1 MTSPSPLSQSSS
13 AQSNLPQS
21 TTTLTPNKPPST
33 SNKPKDGARTLVD
46 ALTAYQRR
54 NARARAERNQVQT
67 SSQSANPSPSPNT
80 ISPKPNRSDPNI
92 NDTGDNKSNPTT
104 PDRHRLAP
112 SSARS
117 RNHHVSEFSRN
128 LTTDQEVQF
137 NKNSDNRG
145 RLNGTRFKSSHKT
158 TGGVVGGRSSSNNL
172 PSSKLYDPNSSS
184 HPPTRIFG
192 ESSRLPISGSTRP
205 HSNRLVSSKY
215 ETTTAPAAS
224 NTQSSVKPGN
234 EREGIS
240 ALRAHSSQPIKKS
253 LLAMDADLTG
263 HERWKTKKPIRG
275 DSSMTAGA
283 NGAPRQLFDPRKHDP
298 VKFSAAN
305 RPIENSATNGL
316 SDSRE
321 LATVGSGLAGAG
333 VHDDNSH
340 GHVEQGGKPMSTIVQ
355 LKRAYKHIV
364 FLETALKEEEF
375 ASKAKEEETKTRE
388 INSAQDGRHKPVE
401 DDYWVKLA
409 KQHRDLAEAH
419 HHFLAMAT
427 NPKLPSSMHSLPQKY
442 NIPTRL
448 WQTGF
453 HQLLERLR
461 HALPSNSGQSG
472 NHHLLEHMTDFIYFA
487 YGFYTN
493 LLEEQS
499 FGSFRSIWIE
509 QLGDLARYRMAVAG
523 LMTKLTSNHQHSKN
537 IANDMARETHASDTD
552 FSDEDMAGK
561 AVRRRRRGGRR
572 KEGSQSD
579 HSMADSLDLAS
590 DSHHSRTSDEEDTR
604 PSPAPI
610 KPKAVPVTPKIMR
623 GSIGV
628 AALGDWEFEEQEI
641 WRATAKDWYSKG
653 LAESPGT
660 GRLHHHL
667 ALLSKGDE
675 LRTLYHYAKSL
686 TASHPY
692 LPARESILPFFE
704 SEHQSRRTRPEVSIN
719 DLFVHLHGM
728 LFTKIQLDDFHEELA
743 RFMEKLTE
751 DRVLSERH
759 HRVSDFDRLPTVVA
773 KPVMSDASWV
783 MMATINICALLQYG
797 ADDGVIRANQ
807 CFRQKSSTDI
817 GSRHTGGK
825 GALGKMT
832 ASTGKTLMITP
843 QAILVNNSS
852 NTPPSVLPDNLN
864 LRRPSQS
871 ISSEDG
877 MLASSVDQHSDTIS
891 HTDSQPNH
899 EDEVVNSTTLI
910 EDQMKSIKLKTDRQE
925 ADDEGGPIVFTLA
938 AKLSFDMLSDAL
950 QPKLY
955 KLCPYVTLI
964 LTFLGSMSQNSTLMR
979 KLEKFI
985 PWMRLQ
991 ELFNS
996 IPESIELKSM
1006 SNESSTHSS
1015 SGGAFKLIG
1024 HPLPEDWCLRGM
1036 EWTNKT
1042 LFGRGYWKPSKE
1054 TNGPNNESFQPVNRI
1069 SEPESEMDVLLC
1081 LSSGGELE
1089 RSSDP
1094 TSRASCD
1101 LYGLD
1106 TDDAL
1111 HADDIQSQESKAHR
1125 DARWKRISLVAV
1137 WTSKSIPGFG
1147 FDPTMP
1153 SHSRFAI
1160 LKSLRNKIDQWE
1172 LERCKEQEEERLLKT
1187 KRTVKERRIVEIDE
1201 AIDNQM
1207 EHDEDD
1213 DDDDD
1218 AEDDELVRSLKARR
1232 RELRAILNQ
1241 AKKPKLPRA
1250 PKSIPGTNGVKVSP
1264 THNNVIKGAPHK
1276 QQLRLNALPGYTVLV
1291 FDTNILIGMLSIMKD
1306 LLESEQ
1312 WTIIIPLVVITELDG
1327 LKKGNQSTGS
1337 QSNHHHQ
1344 NKDRLSLDAT
1354 EAIKYLESSIK
1365 TKSKWLKIQTSKGN
1379 YLRDL
1384 SIRNEKINFQDYNH
1398 QSDPNQVGFSTDH
1411 AHNLDDLVLRA
1422 TMWQIEHFNHSSQ
1435 NNEMTEKVVL
1445 VTLDRNLRLK
1455 ARARGILA
1463 ANEKEIIG
1471 LVELSK
1477 QTQVAG

>member
-1 MTSPSPLSQSSS
+1 MTSPSRLSQSSS
-13 AQSNLPQS
+13 AQFTLPQS
-21 TTTLTPNKPPST
+21 STSPTPGKPPLN

-54 NARARAERNQVQT
+54 NARPRAERNQT
-67 SSQSANPSPSPNT
+67 SSQSLNPSPSPHKL
-80 ISPKPNRSDPNI
+80 SPKPNHPDPNI
-92 NDTGDNKSNPTT
+92 NDNPDKKPSPTT

-112 SSARS
+112 SSART

-128 LTTDQEVQF
+128 LNTDQELQL
-137 NKNSDNRG
+137 NKNLDNRG
-145 RLNGTRFKSSHKT
+145 RVSGSRFKSSHKT
-158 TGGVVGGRSSSNNL
+158 AAGVTGGRSPSNNL

-184 HPPTRIFG
+184 HPPNRIFG
-192 ESSRLPISGSTRP
+192 DSGRLAIPGNTRP
-205 HSNRLVSSKY
+205 NSQRPVSSKY
-215 ETTTAPAAS
+215 ETTTAS
-224 NTQSSVKPGN
+224 GVVQSSVKPGN
-234 EREGIS
+234 EREGAS
-240 ALRAHSSQPIKKS
+240 VLRPHSSQPIKKS
-253 LLAMDADLTG
+253 SLAMDADLTG

-298 VKFSAAN
+298 VKFSVAN
-305 RPIENSATNGL
+305 RPIDTSATNSL

-321 LATVGSGLAGAG
+321 PATVSSGLAAAGA
-333 VHDDNSH
+333 HEDNSH
-340 GHVEQGGKPMSTIVQ
+340 GPQLEQGGKPMSTIAQ
-355 LKRAYKHIV
+355 LKRAYKYIV
-364 FLETALKEEEF
+364 YLETALKEEEF

-388 INSAQDGRHKPVE
+388 INSTQDGRHQLVE

-409 KQHRDLAEAH
+409 KQHRE
-419 HHFLAMAT
+419 F
-427 NPKLPSSMHSLPQKY
+427 
-442 NIPTRL
+442 
-448 WQTGF
+448 TGF

-461 HALPSNSGQSG
+461 HALPSNSGQSN

-537 IANDMARETHASDTD
+537 IANDIIQEVHASDTD
-552 FSDEDMAGK
+552 LSDEDDRVTGRAL
-561 AVRRRRRGGRR
+561 RRKRRGRKR

-590 DSHHSRTSDEEDTR
+590 ESHHSRTSDEDDT
-604 PSPAPI
+604 PLSPAPI
-610 KPKAVPVTPKIMR
+610 KPKEVPVPPKILR

-751 DRVLSERH
+751 DRVLSERL
-759 HRVSDFDRLPTVVA
+759 HRASDFDRLPTVDA

-797 ADDGVIRANQ
+797 ADDGVVRVNQ
-807 CFRQKSSTDI
+807 CFRQKSSTDM
-817 GSRHTGGK
+817 GSRHLGGK
-825 GALGKMT
+825 GAVGKMI
-832 ASTGKTLMITP
+832 ASTGKKTLMVAP
-843 QAILVNNSS
+843 QAILVNPSS
-852 NTPPSVLPDNLN
+852 NTPPNVIPENLN

-877 MLASSVDQHSDTIS
+877 MLASSVDQQSDTFS
-891 HTDSQPNH
+891 HTDSQTNH
-899 EDEVVNSTTLI
+899 EDEVMSSTVLI
-910 EDQMKSIKLKTDRQE
+910 EDQVKSITLKSGHQE
-925 ADDEGGPIVFTLA
+925 SDDEVAPIVFTLA

-955 KLCPYVTLI
+955 RLCPYVTLI
-964 LTFLGSMSQNSTLMR
+964 LTFLGSMSQNSILMR

-985 PWMRLQ
+985 PWISLQ

-1006 SNESSTHSS
+1006 SNESSGHSS
-1015 SGGAFKLIG
+1015 TGGVFKLIG

-1054 TNGPNNESFQPVNRI
+1054 MNGLNSESFQPANRN
-1069 SEPESEMDVLLC
+1069 SEPESEMDVLLSF
-1081 LSSGGELE
+1081 SSGGELE

-1094 TSRASCD
+1094 SSDATRRFSCNSYEMD
-1101 LYGLD
+1101 M
-1106 TDDAL
+1106 DDEL
-1111 HADDIQSQESKAHR
+1111 IADDIQSQESKTSR
-1125 DARWKRISLVAV
+1125 DIRWKRISLIAV
-1137 WTSKSIPGFG
+1137 WISKSIPGFG

-1153 SHSRFAI
+1153 PHTRFAI
-1160 LKSLRNKIDQWE
+1160 LKSLRNKIDEWE
-1172 LERCKEQEEERLLKT
+1172 SERL
-1187 KRTVKERRIVEIDE
+1187 
-1201 AIDNQM
+1201 
-1207 EHDEDD
+1207 
-1213 DDDDD
+1213 
-1218 AEDDELVRSLKARR
+1218 
-1232 RELRAILNQ
+1232 
-1241 AKKPKLPRA
+1241 
-1250 PKSIPGTNGVKVSP
+1250 
-1264 THNNVIKGAPHK
+1264 
-1276 QQLRLNALPGYTVLV
+1276 LV

-1327 LKKGNQSTGS
+1327 LKKGNHSIGS
-1337 QSNHHHQ
+1337 QSNTHQ
-1344 NKDRLSLDAT
+1344 NHNNKDRLSLDAT

-1384 SIRNEKINFQDYNH
+1384 SIRNEKINFQDHNNH
-1398 QSDPNQVGFSTDH
+1398 RSNFDQVGFSTDH
-1411 AHNLDDLVLRA
+1411 AYNLDDLVLRA
-1422 TMWQIEHFNHSSQ
+1422 TMWQIEHFNHPSIKPDQNAKTEEEFKEDHSSKHQ
-1435 NNEMTEKVVL
+1435 MAEKVVL

-1477 QTQVAG
+1477 QIQLGG

>member
-1 MTSPSPLSQSSS
+1 MSSPSPLSQST
-13 AQSNLPQS
+13 LPQS
-21 TTTLTPNKPPST
+21 NTSLTPNKPPST

-54 NARARAERNQVQT
+54 NARPRAERNQVQT
-67 SSQSANPSPSPNT
+67 SSQSANPSPSPNNL
-80 ISPKPNRSDPNI
+80 SPRPNRSDSN
-92 NDTGDNKSNPTT
+92 NDDNADNKANPTT

-128 LTTDQEVQF
+128 LNPDQEVQL
-137 NKNSDNRG
+137 NKNTDNRG

-158 TGGVVGGRSSSNNL
+158 TAGGVVGGRSPSNNL

-184 HPPTRIFG
+184 HPPARIFG
-192 ESSRLPISGSTRP
+192 DSGRLPISANTRP
-205 HSNRLVSSKY
+205 HSHRLVSSKY
-215 ETTTAPAAS
+215 ETTTAPGGS
-224 NTQSSVKPGN
+224 NTQSSVKPGH
-234 EREGIS
+234 EREGPS
-240 ALRAHSSQPIKKS
+240 AVRPHSSQPIKKS
-253 LLAMDADLTG
+253 TMAMDADLTG

-275 DSSMTAGA
+275 DSSITAGA

-305 RPIENSATNGL
+305 RPIETGAANGL
-316 SDSRE
+316 SDNRDS
-321 LATVGSGLAGAG
+321 ATAGSGLATAGA
-333 VHDDNSH
+333 HEDNGHGSH
-340 GHVEQGGKPMSTIVQ
+340 LDQGGKPTSTIVQ
-355 LKRAYKHIV
+355 LKRAYKYIV
-364 FLETALKEEEF
+364 CLETALKEEEF

-388 INSAQDGRHKPVE
+388 INSAQDGRHKLLE

-409 KQHRDLAEAH
+409 KQHRE
-419 HHFLAMAT
+419 FVGV
-427 NPKLPSSMHSLPQKY
+427 SLIVSY
-442 NIPTRL
+442 R
-448 WQTGF
+448 F

-461 HALPSNSGQSG
+461 HALPSNSGQSS

-537 IANDMARETHASDTD
+537 IANEMTSEVHASDTD
-552 FSDEDMAGK
+552 FSDADDQVAGK
-561 AVRRRRRGGRR
+561 AMRRKRRGRRR

-590 DSHHSRTSDEEDTR
+590 DSHHSRSSDEEDTR
-604 PSPAPI
+604 LSPAPI

-675 LRTLYHYAKSL
+675 LRTLYHYTKRMSYSAVLNYAIFDLGEDSL

-797 ADDGVIRANQ
+797 ADDGVIRVNQ
-807 CFRQKSSTDI
+807 SFRQKSGTDM
-817 GSRHTGGK
+817 GSRHLGGK
-825 GALGKMT
+825 RAVGKMT
-832 ASTGKTLMITP
+832 ASTGKTLMIAP
-843 QAILVNNSS
+843 QAILVNHSS
-852 NTPPSVLPDNLN
+852 NTPPSVMPDSLN

-871 ISSEDG
+871 ISSDDG
-877 MLASSVDQHSDTIS
+877 MLASSVDQHSDTFS

-899 EDEVVNSTTLI
+899 EDEVMNSTTLI
-910 EDQMKSIKLKTDRQE
+910 EDQMRSIKVKSDHQE
-925 ADDEGGPIVFTLA
+925 VDDEGGPIVFTLA

-950 QPKLY
+950 QPNLY
-955 KLCPYVTLI
+955 RLCPYVTLI
-964 LTFLGSMSQNSTLMR
+964 LTFLGSMSHNSTLMR

-996 IPESIELKSM
+996 IPESIELKST

-1015 SGGAFKLIG
+1015 TGGVFKLIG

-1054 TNGPNNESFQPVNRI
+1054 VDGHNNESFQPVNRN
-1069 SEPESEMDVLLC
+1069 SEPESEMDVLLSF
-1081 LSSGGELE
+1081 SSCEAE
-1089 RSSDP
+1089 RSPDPSSDP
-1094 TSRASCD
+1094 TRSLSCASYEMD
-1101 LYGLD
+1101 M
-1106 TDDAL
+1106 DDEL
-1111 HADDIQSQESKAHR
+1111 NPDDKESQESKASR

-1137 WTSKSIPGFG
+1137 WISKSIPGFG

-1153 SHSRFAI
+1153 THSRFAI
-1160 LKSLRNKIDQWE
+1160 LKSLRNKIHEWDS
-1172 LERCKEQEEERLLKT
+1172 ERL
-1187 KRTVKERRIVEIDE
+1187 
-1201 AIDNQM
+1201 
-1207 EHDEDD
+1207 
-1213 DDDDD
+1213 
-1218 AEDDELVRSLKARR
+1218 
-1232 RELRAILNQ
+1232 
-1241 AKKPKLPRA
+1241 
-1250 PKSIPGTNGVKVSP
+1250 
-1264 THNNVIKGAPHK
+1264 
-1276 QQLRLNALPGYTVLV
+1276 

-1312 WTIIIPLVVITELDG
+1312 WTMIIPLVVITELDG
-1327 LKKGNQSTGS
+1327 LKKGNQSNGS
-1337 QSNHHHQ
+1337 QSTHHQ
-1344 NKDRLSLDAT
+1344 NHNNKDRLSSDAT

-1365 TKSKWLKIQTSKGN
+1365 TKSRWLKIQTSKGN

-1384 SIRNEKINFQDYNH
+1384 SIRNEKINFQDPH
-1398 QSDPNQVGFSTDH
+1398 QHHSNYNQVGFSTDH
-1411 AHNLDDLVLRA
+1411 AYNLDDLVLRA
-1422 TMWQIEHFNHSSQ
+1422 TMWQIEHFNHSSIKSNQ
-1435 NNEMTEKVVL
+1435 NQKTEEEIVEEDQQKAEKVVL

-1463 ANEKEIIG
+1463 ANENQIIG

-1477 QTQVAG
+1477 QTQLGG